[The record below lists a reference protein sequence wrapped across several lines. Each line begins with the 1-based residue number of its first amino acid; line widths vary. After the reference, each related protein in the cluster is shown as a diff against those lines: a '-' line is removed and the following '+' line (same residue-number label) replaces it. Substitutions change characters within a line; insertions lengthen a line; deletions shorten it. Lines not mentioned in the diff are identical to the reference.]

1 MQYQKVYAIIIER
14 NSLSWKGNN
23 SETILFSAIDIMFNF
38 IDTSELDKVTE
49 LNEHSFP
56 VVRLDKAEEL
66 GLDNEALEVGR
77 VLNEIVTDI
86 ETNGESTDLARMDRS
101 LFPIGSYGNYCGY
114 GK

>member
-1 MQYQKVYAIIIER
+1 M
-14 NSLSWKGNN
+14 
-23 SETILFSAIDIMFNF
+23 FSAIAIMFNF

-66 GLDNEALEVGR
+66 CLDNEALEVGR

-101 LFPIGSYGNYCGY
+101 LFSIGSYGNYCGY